1 MIDGVG
7 DGGRNSDNSNLAH
20 AFDSHRVDLA
30 ARLFDEDNLDVVH
43 VGMHRHMVLG
53 NVRVHHAAEVVVDQR
68 PCARAASG
76 QAAAEPATTLMKSR
90 RRTQPSPA
98 KSRTTLVFEAYQI
111 KAAMFA
117 LGHKRTF
124 ALQKLMSAL
133 PPKADIGRIHLLGE
147 RYCP

>member
-1 MIDGVG
+1 
-7 DGGRNSDNSNLAH
+7 
-20 AFDSHRVDLA
+20 
-30 ARLFDEDNLDVVH
+30 
-43 VGMHRHMVLG
+43 MVLG

-98 KSRTTLVFEAYQI
+98 KSRTTPVFEAYQI

-124 ALQKLMSAL
+124 ALKSSCPLYPRKRTLAEFTFSAN
-133 PPKADIGRIHLLGE
+133 DIALRSYRTSRLIVPLLKQPCAYL
-147 RYCP
+147 RL